1 MTEAGRSSVKETRL
15 SRPGW
20 KILGVLLLLGL
31 LMAAAWGT
39 RAGARSMAFFR
50 VRAVEVKGTQYLR
63 PEEIVAML
71 AVDTLASLW
80 GDIEPLRRRISN
92 HPQVSSVAIARKM
105 PGTLVV
111 TVRENVPVALVPTA
125 KGLLPYDSLGK
136 QLPIDPSRQA
146 LDLPVVATRDP
157 ILLKLVGAIRSLEP
171 QLFARVEEV
180 RRTGKQEIQLT
191 LSPVRGEVTA
201 ESSDSIPLHRASLR
215 VRAMTGL
222 SVARLADIFPV
233 ESDLARRKARVD
245 ELDLRYRDQ
254 VIARLQ

>member
-1 MTEAGRSSVKETRL
+1 VKETRL

-20 KILGVLLLLGL
+20 KILGVLLLVGL

-63 PEEIVAML
+63 PEEIVARL
-71 AVDTLASLW
+71 DVDTLASLW
-80 GDIEPLRRRISN
+80 DDVEPLRRRIAN
-92 HPQVSSVAIARKM
+92 HPQVSSVEIARKM

-111 TVRENVPVALVPTA
+111 TVEENLPVALVPTA

-136 QLPIDPSRQA
+136 QLPIDPSRQP

-171 QLFARVEEV
+171 MLYARVQEV
-180 RRTGKQEIQLT
+180 RRTGRQEIQLT
-191 LSPVRGEVTA
+191 LSPVEGEANVEPGDTVP
-201 ESSDSIPLHRASLR
+201 ERRRSLR
-215 VRAMTGL
+215 IRATAGL